1 MYTYKQDTHNIRNAS
16 EKTFISDKTYLH
28 EKKYIYMWVNSEFVN
43 KKQILQIGK
52 KRKEVDKFEEKL
64 MFTVNF
70 NLIQPV
76 MN

>member
-1 MYTYKQDTHNIRNAS
+1 MIHSCDKQDWVTSHIFTNFADR
-16 EKTFISDKTYLH
+16 EK
-28 EKKYIYMWVNSEFVN
+28 
-43 KKQILQIGK
+43 K

-64 MFTVNF
+64 MFTVKF

>member
-1 MYTYKQDTHNIRNAS
+1 
-16 EKTFISDKTYLH
+16 
-28 EKKYIYMWVNSEFVN
+28 MWVYSEL
-43 KKQILQIGK
+43 QILQIGK
-52 KRKEVDKFEEKL
+52 KRKRRKKREDKFEEKL

>member
-1 MYTYKQDTHNIRNAS
+1 MLLKKHS
-16 EKTFISDKTYLH
+16 SSDKTYLH
-28 EKKYIYMWVNSEFVN
+28 KKKYIYMWVNSEFVN

-52 KRKEVDKFEEKL
+52 KRKEADKFEEKL

-70 NLIQPV
+70 NLIHPV

>member
-1 MYTYKQDTHNIRNAS
+1 
-16 EKTFISDKTYLH
+16 
-28 EKKYIYMWVNSEFVN
+28 MWVNSEFVN
-43 KKQILQIGK
+43 KKPILQIGKKK

>member
-1 MYTYKQDTHNIRNAS
+1 
-16 EKTFISDKTYLH
+16 
-28 EKKYIYMWVNSEFVN
+28 MWVNSEFVN

-52 KRKEVDKFEEKL
+52 KRKEVHLDEFEEKL